1 MPGAILGMDPR
12 RETSAAGV
20 SRNSRGQERERS
32 CARKDERKINGHQQV
47 VGITSSSYLLFLHFS
62 MRALVTTKG
71 QVTIPKELR
80 EKFGIKPGSEVDFVA
95 GSDGISVAQSGRFEA
110 SGSLSWIV

>member
-1 MPGAILGMDPR
+1 M
-12 RETSAAGV
+12 
-20 SRNSRGQERERS
+20 
-32 CARKDERKINGHQQV
+32 

-80 EKFGIKPGSEVDFVA
+80 EKLGIKPGSEVDFVA
-95 GSDGISVAQSGRFEA
+95 GSDGIRLRKVVDSKQAVRCPGLSEERTRGAQRREVDG
-110 SGSLSWIV
+110 